1 MVEASALEARIRQI
15 FRDKLKVDVP
25 RVDTDLFETAALDSM
40 MFVELLV
47 HLEREFGVAVTLED
61 IEFDH
66 FKSIERIAEFVAGRV
81 VWVDGQLGIVGGGPL
96 RTRRGNEAESPRAG
110 SGRREERT

>member
-25 RVDTDLFETAALDSM
+25 CVDTDLFETAALDSM